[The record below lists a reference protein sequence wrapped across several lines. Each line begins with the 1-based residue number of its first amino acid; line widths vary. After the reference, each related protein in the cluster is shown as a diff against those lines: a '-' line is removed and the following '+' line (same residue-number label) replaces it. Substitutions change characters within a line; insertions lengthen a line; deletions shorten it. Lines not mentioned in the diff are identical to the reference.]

1 MAKKK
6 KTCSICQRKDALL
19 SLPNGFICEECAAQ
33 SAEAVLDQWQQ
44 QLQKQFDVYVS
55 YCSKSKTADEPE
67 PIHQARV
74 NGRKLRSLLE
84 FLNVPKKHPVLK
96 TIKKIH
102 SLLNPIRE
110 ADVFLNA
117 FSSRKQ
123 TVYKEVSDYVEQDR
137 YKQKKKLQKKLP
149 ELVEKLKT
157 VQWPSFMQ
165 SELPSYALRIR
176 QRARVQS
183 FEQEFRDRVAHYHQ
197 TADAH
202 GKQADISV
210 EALHKVRI
218 RSKALRYM
226 YGDLAERT
234 SRDFSEE
241 EAYFKA
247 IQSQFG
253 DINDLQDGL
262 KKLKQYKKKINAPR
276 PETKKEVKKLE
287 KRLAGKVE
295 KVSLESE
302 ATKQPNQSA

>member
-19 SLPNGFICEECAAQ
+19 SLPNGFICEDCAAQ
-33 SAEAVLDQWQQ
+33 SAEAVLDQWQ

-123 TVYKEVSDYVEQDR
+123 AVYKEVSDYVEQDR
-137 YKQKKKLQKKLP
+137 YKQKKKLQKQLP

-165 SELPSYALRIR
+165 NELPSYALRIR

-183 FEQEFRDRVAHYHQ
+183 FEQEFHDRVAHYHQ
-197 TADAH
+197 TADAY
-202 GKQADISV
+202 GKQADISI

-276 PETKKEVKKLE
+276 TETKKAVKKLE

-295 KVSLESE
+295 KVCLESE